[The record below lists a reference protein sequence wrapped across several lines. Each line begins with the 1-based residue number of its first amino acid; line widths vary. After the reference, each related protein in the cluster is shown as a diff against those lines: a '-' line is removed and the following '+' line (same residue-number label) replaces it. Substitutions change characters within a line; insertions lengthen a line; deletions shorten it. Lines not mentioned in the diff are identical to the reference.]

1 MKFEDWEDF
10 FDFRF
15 GPFRMGM
22 GASLR
27 PFRASYARTTDSHIL
42 RLRLDPGLK
51 KTDIKVRLQK
61 GGVLE
66 IEWPRK
72 TEGEEIPVE

>member
-1 MKFEDWEDF
+1 MFEESWEDF

-15 GPFRMGM
+15 GPFRMG
-22 GASLR
+22 ASLR
-27 PFRASYARTTDSHIL
+27 PFRASYSRTKDSHIL
-42 RLRLDPGLK
+42 KLRLNPELK
-51 KTDIKVRLQK
+51 KTDIKVRLLK
-61 GGVLE
+61 DGVLE

>member
-1 MKFEDWEDF
+1 MFDESFEDF
-10 FDFRF
+10 FDFRI
-15 GPFRMGM
+15 GPFRM

-27 PFRASYARTTDSHIL
+27 PFRASYSRTQDSHIL
-42 RLRLDPGLK
+42 KLRLSPDLT

-61 GGVLE
+61 DGILE

-72 TEGEEIPVE
+72 AEGEEIPVE